1 MQNTDNNSTRYINF
15 NKCSHGDLGY
25 LWHLAYFLKA
35 HYRILNYGIAIK
47 EIGCVVINVS
57 DYASLHS
64 RRLEVVGA
72 RKNVHARGEG
82 TCLPLVWAF
91 FLAPTTSRVGYDYAR
106 DSLETKKLCCYHKFG
121 QSMKIADISQPH
133 HWFWKH
139 SPQNDI
145 LGMSTEISYWWQV
158 TTQIWV
164 VLLIGCAAWQI
175 CYNQS
180 EGLPISGW

>member
-1 MQNTDNNSTRYINF
+1 M
-15 NKCSHGDLGY
+15 
-25 LWHLAYFLKA
+25 
-35 HYRILNYGIAIK
+35 NYGIAIK
-47 EIGCVVINVS
+47 EIGCVLINVS

-82 TCLPLVWAF
+82 ACLPLVRAF
-91 FLAPTTSRVGYDYAR
+91 FLAPTTSRAGYDYAR

-121 QSMKIADISQPH
+121 QSMKIADILQPH

-145 LGMSTEISYWWQV
+145 LGMSAEISYWWKTRARHAQAKRGSFV
-158 TTQIWV
+158 SPRPNAQADRCKACALELKPRAEKKMAD
-164 VLLIGCAAWQI
+164 VLDVDVEDKGGF
-175 CYNQS
+175 S
-180 EGLPISGW
+180 EDEGDGKS